1 MPDDELLRE
10 VKQRFNEDDEDAFLE
25 SGRRT
30 RGDSFDRP
38 FPHFPRGFPFDDEA
52 DVFDRPRGDSIRAHL
67 DNLAA
72 RHPDLAE
79 HLRGPPWPFGG
90 SLLRDRR
97 HRRRGSGGSSND
109 GQHQQPGQQ
118 HQVDEDARSQASGS
132 SAASGASAV
141 SSHSGGEADLTSSS
155 AIPQYGLRNTV
166 DIGQQQRRR
175 NMEISPE
182 TSERG
187 QRSMSAPP
195 ENRQQ
200 QQQHGQDQQQQPLP
214 SQGQRFVSRVDIT
227 PQHNQQQR
235 AQSPSKPSSNVRHI
249 PIFVEGR
256 DEPVMSKFATDDIP
270 PSALPH
276 HHQRQPSPPHFHRPS
291 HFNEHF
297 GRQQWPPSHFQNTF
311 YDPDFEQPQMRKHQQ
326 QYQQSHQQQ
335 PQYQQ
340 QQPQHHQQ
348 QPQPQ
353 HHQPQPQHHQQQPQP
368 QHHQQQ
374 QQAQQPQHQQQ
385 QQQQEIP
392 KPKPPVP
399 KDPLEKVAQVQKEV
413 DNLAEQVRRYVGG
426 SRQDKEYIYLD
437 EMLTRELLKLDD
449 IETEGRENVRQARKN
464 TIKSIQ
470 DTISFL
476 ETKAPFA
483 GQQEQQ
489 SVMQEGEECSEEK
502 DQQEKKI
509 SQVPEVMDVD
519 VKQDVKQGNEP
530 IPLPPAPLSPTK
542 TKVESL
548 ESESAMA
555 VECANQNVV
564 PVFQQGIKIDE
575 KNEQEIKNRIAENTE
590 QPNVTLTDE
599 TTKLAEETSDG
610 KYGDTMTQDKDATP
624 KQQTEEM
631 KEGKMESPRLQKKVK
646 KTKKKE
652 QQPVSEQA
660 IPLPPPSTEGTK

>member
-1 MPDDELLRE
+1 MDSPVIVDAASKFGRE
-10 VKQRFNEDDEDAFLE
+10 IDLDR
-25 SGRRT
+25 
-30 RGDSFDRP
+30 SFP
-38 FPHFPRGFPFDDEA
+38 GFPFEDEA
-52 DVFDRPRGDSIRAHL
+52 DIFDRPRGDSIRAHL

-90 SLLRDRR
+90 SLLRNRR

-109 GQHQQPGQQ
+109 GQQHQQPGQQ

-227 PQHNQQQR
+227 PQHNQQR

-270 PSALPH
+270 SSALPH

-297 GRQQWPPSHFQNTF
+297 GRQQWPPSQFQNTF
-311 YDPDFEQPQMRKHQQ
+311 YDPGFEQPQMRKHH
-326 QYQQSHQQQ
+326 QQSHQQQ
-335 PQYQQ
+335 PQYYQ

-348 QPQPQ
+348 QPQS
-353 HHQPQPQHHQQQPQP
+353 QHHQQQPQP

-374 QQAQQPQHQQQ
+374 QQQTQQPQYQQQ

-426 SRQDKEYIYLD
+426 SRQDKKYIYLD

-449 IETEGRENVRQARKN
+449 IETEGRENVRLARKN

-470 DTISFL
+470 DTISLL
-476 ETKAPFA
+476 ETKASLA
-483 GQQEQQ
+483 DQQEQQ

-509 SQVPEVMDVD
+509 SQAPELMDVD
-519 VKQDVKQGNEP
+519 VKQDVKMGNEP

-542 TKVESL
+542 TKIESL
-548 ESESAMA
+548 ESENAMA
-555 VECANQNVV
+555 VESANQNVAS
-564 PVFQQGIKIDE
+564 VFQQGTEIDE
-575 KNEQEIKNRIAENTE
+575 KNQQEIKNRIIENTK
-590 QPNVTLTDE
+590 QPNVIPTDE
-599 TTKLAEETSDG
+599 TTKLAEDG
-610 KYGDTMTQDKDATP
+610 KYGDMTTQDKDATL
-624 KQQTEEM
+624 KQQTEET
-631 KEGKMESPRLQKKVK
+631 KEGKTESPRLQKKVK

-660 IPLPPPSTEGTK
+660 IPLPPPLTESTK

>member
-1 MPDDELLRE
+1 MDSPVIVDTASKFGRE
-10 VKQRFNEDDEDAFLE
+10 IDLDR
-25 SGRRT
+25 
-30 RGDSFDRP
+30 SFP
-38 FPHFPRGFPFDDEA
+38 GFPFDDET
-52 DVFDRPRGDSIRAHL
+52 DVFDRPRGDTIRAHL
-67 DNLAA
+67 DDLAA
-72 RHPDLAE
+72 RHPELAD
-79 HLRGPPWPFGG
+79 HLRGPPWPFSG

-97 HRRRGSGGSSND
+97 NRRRGSGGSNN
-109 GQHQQPGQQ
+109 GQQ

-141 SSHSGGEADLTSSS
+141 SSHSSGEGDLTSSS

-175 NMEISPE
+175 NMEVSPE

-200 QQQHGQDQQQQPLP
+200 QQQQQHGQDQQQQPP
-214 SQGQRFVSRVDIT
+214 SGQGQRFVSRVDIT
-227 PQHNQQQR
+227 PQHNQQR
-235 AQSPSKPSSNVRHI
+235 AQSPSKPSNVRHI

-256 DEPVMSKFATDDIP
+256 DEPVMPKFATDDM
-270 PSALPH
+270 PSSTFP

-311 YDPDFEQPQMRKHQQ
+311 YDPGFEPQIRKHQQ
-326 QYQQSHQQQ
+326 QYQQPHQQQYHQQQ
-335 PQYQQ
+335 PQHHQQQSQHHQ

-348 QPQPQ
+348 QPQ
-353 HHQPQPQHHQQQPQP
+353 HHQQQP

-374 QQAQQPQHQQQ
+374 QQAQQPQY
-385 QQQQEIP
+385 QQQEQEISKP
-392 KPKPPVP
+392 KPPPVP
-399 KDPLEKVAQVQKEV
+399 KDSLEKVAEVQKEV
-413 DNLAEQVRRYVGG
+413 DNLAEQVRRYVGD
-426 SRQDKEYIYLD
+426 SRQDKQYIYLD

-470 DTISFL
+470 DTISLL
-476 ETKAPFA
+476 ETKVPLAD
-483 GQQEQQ
+483 QQEQQ

-502 DQQEKKI
+502 NQQEEEI
-509 SQVPEVMDVD
+509 SQVPMDVEQE
-519 VKQDVKQGNEP
+519 KQSNEP
-530 IPLPPAPLSPTK
+530 ISLSPAPLSPTK
-542 TKVESL
+542 TKMESL
-548 ESESAMA
+548 ENENTIIIESA
-555 VECANQNVV
+555 NQSVA
-564 PVFQQGIKIDE
+564 PAFQQDTKIDE
-575 KNEQEIKNRIAENTE
+575 KNEQKIENRAEENTE
-590 QPNVTLTDE
+590 QPNVASTDE
-599 TTKLAEETSDG
+599 TTKLAEKTSDG
-610 KYGDTMTQDKDATP
+610 KDDMTTQNKDTTP
-624 KQQTEEM
+624 KQQTEET
-631 KEGKMESPRLQKKVK
+631 KEGKTESPRLQKKVK

>member
-1 MPDDELLRE
+1 MDSPVIVDAASKFGRE
-10 VKQRFNEDDEDAFLE
+10 IDLDR
-25 SGRRT
+25 
-30 RGDSFDRP
+30 SFP
-38 FPHFPRGFPFDDEA
+38 GFPFDDEA
-52 DVFDRPRGDSIRAHL
+52 DIFDRPRGDGIRAHL
-67 DNLAA
+67 DDLAT
-72 RHPDLAE
+72 RHPELAE

-109 GQHQQPGQQ
+109 GQQQQQPGQQ

-141 SSHSGGEADLTSSS
+141 SSHSSGGPNLTSSS

-175 NMEISPE
+175 NMETSPE
-182 TSERG
+182 KSERG

-200 QQQHGQDQQQQPLP
+200 QQQQQYGQDQQQQPLP
-214 SQGQRFVSRVDIT
+214 GQGQRFVSRVDIT

-235 AQSPSKPSSNVRHI
+235 AQSPGKPSSNVRHI

-256 DEPVMSKFATDDIP
+256 DEPVMSKLATDDTP
-270 PSALPH
+270 PPAFH

-297 GRQQWPPSHFQNTF
+297 GRQQWSPQHFQDAF
-311 YDPDFEQPQMRKHQQ
+311 YEPSFEQPQMRRH
-326 QYQQSHQQQ
+326 QQ
-335 PQYQQ
+335 PQYHQ

-348 QPQPQ
+348 QPQ
-353 HHQPQPQHHQQQPQP
+353 HHQQQPQHHQQQPQHHQQQP
-368 QHHQQQ
+368 QYHQQQQQQPQYHHQQHHQQE
-374 QQAQQPQHQQQ
+374 QQAQQPQYQ

-392 KPKPPVP
+392 KSKPPVP
-399 KDPLEKVAQVQKEV
+399 KDPLEKVGQVQKEV

-470 DTISFL
+470 DTISLL
-476 ETKAPFA
+476 ETKAPLA
-483 GQQEQQ
+483 AQQEQQ
-489 SVMQEGEECSEEK
+489 SITREGEECSEEK

-509 SQVPEVMDVD
+509 SQVPEFMDVD
-519 VKQDVKQGNEP
+519 VKQEKQGNEP
-530 IPLPPAPLSPTK
+530 IPLPPAPLSPT
-542 TKVESL
+542 
-548 ESESAMA
+548 
-555 VECANQNVV
+555 Q
-564 PVFQQGIKIDE
+564 
-575 KNEQEIKNRIAENTE
+575 
-590 QPNVTLTDE
+590 
-599 TTKLAEETSDG
+599 
-610 KYGDTMTQDKDATP
+610 
-624 KQQTEEM
+624 
-631 KEGKMESPRLQKKVK
+631 
-646 KTKKKE
+646 
-652 QQPVSEQA
+652 
-660 IPLPPPSTEGTK
+660 